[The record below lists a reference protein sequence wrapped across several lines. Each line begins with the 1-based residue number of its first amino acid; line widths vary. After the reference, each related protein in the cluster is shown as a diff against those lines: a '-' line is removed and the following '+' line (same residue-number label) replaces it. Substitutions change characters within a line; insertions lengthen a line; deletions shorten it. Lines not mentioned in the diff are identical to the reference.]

1 MKKVLVTGGAGF
13 IGSHLIERL
22 VKDDHKV
29 VVIDDLS
36 LGREEN
42 LSSVK
47 DKIQFYKKSIC
58 EDLNDILEK
67 EKFDCIFHVAALPSV
82 QCSIAQPVITHEVN
96 VNGTLNLLN
105 LCKKHNVKRFVFSS
119 SSSVYG
125 EQKNIP
131 LKEEMET
138 KPTSPYALH
147 KLIGEYYCQLFNLL
161 YGIETI
167 SIRYFNVFGE
177 RQSAEGEY
185 ACLIPKFSKMFLSGT
200 KPIINGDGEQTRD
213 FIYVGNVVYANILAS
228 KTQNKKSFGKAF
240 NIGNGENK
248 SVNYI
253 TQKIKDIL
261 GVNLEATHGDPVI
274 EPKHTLADISK
285 AREILEWVPNSN
297 FDENLKRTVES
308 FKN

>member
-1 MKKVLVTGGAGF
+1 MKKALVTGGAGF
-13 IGSHLIERL
+13 IGSHLVERL
-22 VKDDHKV
+22 VRDDYKV

-47 DKIQFYKKSIC
+47 SKIQFYKKSIC
-58 EDLNDILEK
+58 EDLDDIFEK
-67 EKFDCIFHVAALPSV
+67 EKFDCIFHVAALPRV
-82 QCSIAQPVITHEVN
+82 QFSIAQPITTHKVN

-105 LCKKHNVKRFVFSS
+105 LCKKYNVKRFIFSS

-125 EQKNIP
+125 EQKNMP
-131 LKEEMET
+131 LREEMET
-138 KPTSPYALH
+138 KPISPYALH

-167 SIRYFNVFGE
+167 SLRYFNVFGE
-177 RQSAEGEY
+177 RQSAEGGY

-213 FIYVGNVVYANILAS
+213 FTYVGDVVYANILAS
-228 KTQNKKSFGKAF
+228 KTQNKKSFGNAF

-253 TQKIKDIL
+253 TKKIKDIL
-261 GVNLEATHGDPVI
+261 GVNLEAMHGDPVI

-285 AREILEWVPNSN
+285 AKEILEWTPNSN